1 MICKQSI
8 ETLSWAR
15 YSRLNRNSQLKVEN
29 GRIGRKLESKSQ
41 TLSRK
46 LPFAN
51 NTFATDQTKS
61 FELDFLYVIKLAMQI
76 EKCIEI
82 ESIGNSIFNSKFQ
95 ITKNIDIDT
104 LCKCLMQKILQ
115 IIFSKIFVF
124 LYFQINK
131 YENAF
136 FHFFFDI
143 FWFRKSK

>member
-1 MICKQSI
+1 M
-8 ETLSWAR
+8 EE
-15 YSRLNRNSQLKVEN
+15 YGE
-29 GRIGRKLESKSQ
+29 KLESKSQ

-61 FELDFLYVIKLAMQI
+61 FELDFLLVIKLAMQI

-104 LCKCLMQKILQ
+104 LMQKNLQ
-115 IIFSKIFVF
+115 IIFSKIFFFFCISRLTNMKMLFVISF
-124 LYFQINK
+124 STFFGFEKANK
-131 YENAF
+131 SQKKICIESDVILNF
-136 FHFFFDI
+136 IPHFF
-143 FWFRKSK
+143 R

>member
-1 MICKQSI
+1 M
-8 ETLSWAR
+8 EE
-15 YSRLNRNSQLKVEN
+15 YGE
-29 GRIGRKLESKSQ
+29 KLESKSQ

-61 FELDFLYVIKLAMQI
+61 FELDFLLVIKLAMQI

-115 IIFSKIFVF
+115 VIFSKIFVF
-124 LYFQINK
+124 FMFLDKQI
-131 YENAF
+131 
-136 FHFFFDI
+136 
-143 FWFRKSK
+143 